1 MVGDMGMKERKSEG
15 GEKEAC
21 SAGNVLAGQVGI
33 NGTFCND

>member
-15 GEKEAC
+15 GEKEAR